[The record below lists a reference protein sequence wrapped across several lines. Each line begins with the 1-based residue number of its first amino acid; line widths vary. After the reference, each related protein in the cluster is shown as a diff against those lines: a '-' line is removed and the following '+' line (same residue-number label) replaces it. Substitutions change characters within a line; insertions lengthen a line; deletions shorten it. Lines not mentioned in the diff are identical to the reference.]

1 MKKQKG
7 GTKIEDK
14 QKNKSKRN
22 SRNYS
27 YSLGYNYHCIAYSSS
42 E

>member
-1 MKKQKG
+1 MKNLEG

-27 YSLGYNYHCIAYSSS
+27 YSLSYNNRTNFHIKS
-42 E
+42 